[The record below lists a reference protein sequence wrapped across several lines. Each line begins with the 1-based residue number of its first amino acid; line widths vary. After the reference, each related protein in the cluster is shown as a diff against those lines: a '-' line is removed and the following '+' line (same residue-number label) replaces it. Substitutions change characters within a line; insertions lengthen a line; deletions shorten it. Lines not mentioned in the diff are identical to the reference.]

1 MISITRTNSSD
12 KDFAA
17 LVALL
22 DADLAIRD
30 GDDHAFYAQFN
41 KTHTL
46 QYALVARWGDEA
58 VGSGAIRHH
67 QEGIME
73 VKRMYVLP
81 DFRGRGIAM
90 RILQELENWTAEL
103 GYHRCILETGKQQP
117 EAIALYQ
124 KAGYTLID
132 NYGQYAGVY
141 NSVCMQKE
149 VG

>member
-1 MISITRTNSSD
+1 
-12 KDFAA
+12 
-17 LVALL
+17 
-22 DADLAIRD
+22 
-30 GDDHAFYAQFN
+30 
-41 KTHTL
+41 
-46 QYALVARWGDEA
+46 
-58 VGSGAIRHH
+58 
-67 QEGIME
+67 ME

-81 DFRGRGIAM
+81 AFRGRGIAM